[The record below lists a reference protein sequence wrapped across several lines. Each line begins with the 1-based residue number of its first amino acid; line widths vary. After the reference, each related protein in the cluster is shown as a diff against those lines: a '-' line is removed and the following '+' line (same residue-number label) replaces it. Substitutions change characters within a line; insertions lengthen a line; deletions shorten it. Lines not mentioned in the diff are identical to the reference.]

1 MSNATSHATM
11 HDENKE
17 LGYEPDV
24 KSSDMVTVGIYFV
37 VLVTL
42 FYVTVGGLFMYFR
55 YEADQHID
63 KVVGKAPTAELAERR
78 AEDQKAL
85 STIDDGMKAVAAELK

>member
-1 MSNATSHATM
+1 MSNAAT

-37 VLVTL
+37 VLASL
-42 FYVTVGGLFMYFR
+42 FYITVGGLFMYFR
-55 YEADQHID
+55 YEADQHIER
-63 KVVGKAPTAELAERR
+63 VVGRAATTELTERR

-85 STIDDGMKAVAAELK
+85 GTIDEAMKATAAELK